1 MRNLVR
7 VPTLIYNSSHMR
19 LTILLTLL
27 LVISIG
33 CGKSSSPDDVQ
44 AARERAFQESLSAS
58 ALVGQFTV
66 GEKSGA
72 SEDRYRIEGVTKLT
86 RKTWLFRA
94 HIGKESG
101 VALPIPVTVEWAGDT
116 PVITVTDLTIPGMG
130 TFTAR
135 VLFYRGQYA
144 GTWSGG
150 KHGGQMFGKI
160 VKQ

>member
-1 MRNLVR
+1 M
-7 VPTLIYNSSHMR
+7 
-19 LTILLTLL
+19 
-27 LVISIG
+27 
-33 CGKSSSPDDVQ
+33 Q
-44 AARERAFQESLSAS
+44 AARERAFQESLSPA

-66 GEKSGA
+66 GEEAGT

-86 RKTWLFRA
+86 RKTWVFRA

-101 VALPIPVTVEWAGDT
+101 IALPIPVTVEWAGDT

-130 TFTAR
+130 TSTAR

-150 KHGGQMFGKI
+150 KYGGQMFGKI
-160 VKQ
+160 VKQQ